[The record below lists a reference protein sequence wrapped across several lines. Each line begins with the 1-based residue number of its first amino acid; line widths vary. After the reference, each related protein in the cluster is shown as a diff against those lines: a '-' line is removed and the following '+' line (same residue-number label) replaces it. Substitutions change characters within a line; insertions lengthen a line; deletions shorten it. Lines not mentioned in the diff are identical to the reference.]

1 MSDSEKR
8 LRESINQV
16 ADQLCMAID
25 GRYDFHV
32 NTDSDDL
39 DIQKLT
45 VLSNFVLESVRRN
58 ILELEQTRDLL
69 EERVE
74 ERTRRLDLIIRGA
87 NDGVWEWDFQT
98 DELHVSRRWLT
109 MFGGEHLGR
118 GCYKDEP
125 SVRHRPIVPSRI
137 DRRACCY

>member
-8 LRESINQV
+8 LRESINRV

-39 DIQKLT
+39 DIHKLT

-58 ILELEQTRDLL
+58 ILELEKSRDLL
-69 EERVE
+69 EDRVE

-98 DELHVSRRWLT
+98 DELHVSRRWLA
-109 MFGGEHLGR
+109 MSGCEHLGTR
-118 GCYKDEP
+118 ISPDEWKQ
-125 SVRHRPIVPSRI
+125 RI
-137 DRRACCY
+137 HYQDQDHFSEAV